1 MRDINRIDNYLKI
14 IKQIWKTYPDLR
26 FSQLVLNVLRN
37 STDYYLEDDKTLEMF
52 KEVYK
57 ID

>member
-1 MRDINRIDNYLKI
+1 MRDIDRINEYLKI
-14 IKQIWKTYPDLR
+14 IEEIWKKYPDLR

-37 STDYYLEDDKTLEMF
+37 PTDYYLEDDKTLKMF

>member
-1 MRDINRIDNYLKI
+1 MRNPNRIEEYLTVI
-14 IKQIWKTYPDLR
+14 YNIWKKYPDLR

-37 STDYYLEDDKTLEMF
+37 PTDYYLEDDKTLKMF